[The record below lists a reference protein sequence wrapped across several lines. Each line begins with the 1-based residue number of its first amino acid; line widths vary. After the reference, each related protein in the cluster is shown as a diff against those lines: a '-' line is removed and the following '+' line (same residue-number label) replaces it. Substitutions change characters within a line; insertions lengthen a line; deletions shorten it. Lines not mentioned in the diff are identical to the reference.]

1 MKALTTEEREV
12 HMWLDDTDRKWKV
25 EASIP
30 RYIRKFRKMGWKVKR
45 EELDESGE
53 AVYALFEAPE
63 NMITIR
69 STTAPKRKAPDA
81 LRAAAAERMKQ
92 MHKSIHS
99 N

>member
-12 HMWLDDTDRKWKV
+12 HMWLDDTARKWKV

-30 RYIRKFRKMGWKVKR
+30 RYIRKFRKMGWEITR
-45 EELDESGE
+45 EEFDESGE

>member
-12 HMWLDDTDRKWKV
+12 HMWLDDTDRKWKG

-30 RYIRKFRKMGWKVKR
+30 RYIRKFRKMGWRVKR
-45 EELDESGE
+45 EELDDSGE

-63 NMITIR
+63 NMITVR

-81 LRAAAAERMKQ
+81 LRAAAERMKQ
-92 MHKSIHS
+92 MHKSINS